1 MGLCGQLDTDW
12 VARADDAAG
21 ENNAHDPGFAN
32 EPVVGTALEHSRHET
47 QTELVEL
54 RARIAKARQA
64 KNRGPSN
71 MQFGIDRQ
79 REEFQALGC
88 DVLAEFART
97 HTVLDR
103 LHGS

>member
-1 MGLCGQLDTDW
+1 MGLYGQLDTDW

-21 ENNAHDPGFAN
+21 QNNAHDPGFAN

-64 KNRGPSN
+64 KNRGRSTCSSVSTGNARSSRPWVVMFSPSSP
-71 MQFGIDRQ
+71 G
-79 REEFQALGC
+79 
-88 DVLAEFART
+88 RT
-97 HTVLDR
+97 PY
-103 LHGS
+103 